1 MIARGRY
8 IRGGTV
14 NQASAA
20 SHLSSHL
27 KYLEHRS
34 RDEQES
40 REDRFIFSKDDDH
53 VSRRDAMDDVLE
65 HTSHSV
71 SYHKIVL
78 SPGDDEP
85 VQDWREWTREVMAD
99 LEAEQGIDLHWY
111 AVHHSNTEHE
121 HVHLVVAGAGE
132 DRETGHEEAVKL
144 YPEDYQQL
152 RESGHEHSDHD
163 FYYRLE
169 DLVKELDRQ
178 DDLVRDLGV
187 HDQERNPSSDFT
199 YTHDLNEGEHNR

>member
-1 MIARGRY
+1 MIAKGRY
-8 IRGGTV
+8 MRGGAANHT
-14 NQASAA
+14 AAA
-20 SHLSSHL
+20 SHLNAHL

-34 RDEQES
+34 RDEQEN

-144 YPEDYQQL
+144 YPGDYQQL

-187 HDQERNPSSDFT
+187 HDQERDPSSDLM
-199 YTHDLNEGEHNR
+199 YTLDLNEGEHNR